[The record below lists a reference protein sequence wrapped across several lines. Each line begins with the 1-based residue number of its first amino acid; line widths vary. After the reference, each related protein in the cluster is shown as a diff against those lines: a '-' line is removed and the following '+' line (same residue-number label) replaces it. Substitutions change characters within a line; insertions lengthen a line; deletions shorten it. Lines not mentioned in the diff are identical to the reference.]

1 MRIGVDIDDVIF
13 PWYER
18 AHYASQHAGITNG
31 VTPRSWYPFREYGCT
46 TEAWLDALA
55 AFTRGNCWLYNGQPF
70 EGAAAAL
77 HQLKDAGHTIHI
89 VTARGYLSDGPN
101 VRAKTARWLD
111 IWSIPHDTLTF
122 SKDKTVVRTDW
133 FVDDNADNI
142 RAVNAAG
149 SRGVLMHQTWNEDA
163 HDLER
168 VDTITAFA
176 KTVLEEA

>member
-1 MRIGVDIDDVIF
+1 MRAGAVSGCVPTRTGIIQHYDLGYCGGGHFDIK
-13 PWYER
+13 
-18 AHYASQHAGITNG
+18 
-31 VTPRSWYPFREYGCT
+31 PFSKT
-46 TEAWLDALA
+46 A
-55 AFTRGNCWLYNGQPF
+55 
-70 EGAAAAL
+70 
-77 HQLKDAGHTIHI
+77 TIHI